1 VELKTTTD
9 IWDTVPLT
17 MEEEMHLVDQ
27 TASVERWYSFV
38 KSWDHQ
44 AQCYELDPYYAFSF

>member
-9 IWDTVPLT
+9 IWDTVPLS
-17 MEEEMHLVDQ
+17 MEEEMHLIEQ
-27 TASVERWYSFV
+27 TASVERWYSFM

-44 AQCYELDPYYAFSF
+44 AQCYELDSYYAFSF